1 MTHTKTLSTTAIAFA
16 LLFLA
21 TAFTSCERCYGSEP
35 KADVKKTLNL
45 KLLAAIIQ
53 VESGG
58 DSQAH
63 NRDENAVGLLQIRP
77 IMVAECNRILKKQ
90 GSPVRYTIDDR
101 WTPERSIEMF
111 WIFQRY
117 WNPEMD
123 AETAARMWQGGPAF
137 KRTPRNNAYWQ
148 LIKEKL

>member
-1 MTHTKTLSTTAIAFA
+1 MTYYTKALTFPTIA
-16 LLFLA
+16 LLCYIA
-21 TAFTSCERCYGSEP
+21 TAFCSCEYCHAATC
-35 KADVKKTLNL
+35 KQNL
-45 KLLAAIIQ
+45 LVQAIAQ

-123 AETAARMWQGGPAF
+123 AETAARMWQGGSNYT
-137 KRTPRNNAYWQ
+137 KTVRNNAYWQ
-148 LIKEKL
+148 KVRRWICTSSK